1 MIENFLSY
9 IKEYILLHVVTYGIF
24 INAIISLSK
33 NNFEITIGST
43 IVLNI
48 LCYIFTYMFKWICS
62 ISIKVLRQQDALNHD
77 MFS

>member
-1 MIENFLSY
+1 M
-9 IKEYILLHVVTYGIF
+9 HVVTYGIF

-43 IVLNI
+43 IVLNM
-48 LCYIFTYMFKWICS
+48 LCYIFTYMFRWICS
-62 ISIKVLRQQDALNHD
+62 ISIKVLRRQDVLNYD

>member
-1 MIENFLSY
+1 MIEKILSY

-48 LCYIFTYMFKWICS
+48 LCYIFTYMFRWICC
-62 ISIKVLRQQDALNHD
+62 ISIKVLRQQDALNHY
-77 MFS
+77 MSS

>member
-1 MIENFLSY
+1 M
-9 IKEYILLHVVTYGIF
+9 HVVTYGIF

-62 ISIKVLRQQDALNHD
+62 ISIKVLRQQDALNHE
-77 MFS
+77 MFSSNFDL

>member
-1 MIENFLSY
+1 M
-9 IKEYILLHVVTYGIF
+9 HVATNGIF

-33 NNFEITIGST
+33 NNFEITRGST

-48 LCYIFTYMFKWICS
+48 LCYIFTYMFRWIYS

-77 MFS
+77 IYVLLKF